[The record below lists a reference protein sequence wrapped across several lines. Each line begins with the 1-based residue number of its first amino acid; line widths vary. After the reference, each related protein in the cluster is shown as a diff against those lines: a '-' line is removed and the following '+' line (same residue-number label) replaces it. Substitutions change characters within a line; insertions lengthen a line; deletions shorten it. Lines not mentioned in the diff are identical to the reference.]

1 MFDLTSFDVTWFQL
15 GWMAAVFF
23 LAFVIRGMSGFGA
36 GMIAVPLLAFVI
48 PLQLAVPLCS
58 LLVFVLFVI
67 LMIRDRHEI
76 VWAELRLLLPPTIVG
91 ALAGLWL
98 FTSLDNRMLVFMLGT
113 FLVCYSCYMLAVS
126 LLGLPQLRCSQRWAL
141 PVGFFGSFFD
151 TLFGGGGGTLVV
163 IYINARGIGRAG
175 FRATVAALWFA
186 EMVARISGYAWAGFY
201 NATTFWLLAA
211 LLPLMWAGTV
221 VGERLGNRVD
231 SETFSKILAVML
243 LASGVSLLAK

>member
-1 MFDLTSFDVTWFQL
+1 MTGLDAFQL
-15 GWMAAVFF
+15 AWIAASVFA
-23 LAFVIRGMSGFGA
+23 AFVVRGMSGFGA

-67 LMIRDRHEI
+67 LVIRDRREI
-76 VWAELRLLLPPTIVG
+76 VWDELRLLLPPTIIG

-98 FTSLDNRMLVFMLGT
+98 FAVLDNRMLVLMLGG
-113 FLVCYSCYMLAVS
+113 FLVLYSVYMLAVS
-126 LLGLPQLRCSQRWAL
+126 ALGLPQLRCSQRWAF
-141 PVGFFGSFFD
+141 PVGFLGAFFD

-186 EMVARISGYAWAGFY
+186 EMVARIGGYAWAGFY
-201 NATTFWLLAA
+201 DAGILLLFVM
-211 LLPLMWAGTV
+211 LLPLMWIATL
-221 VGERLGNRVD
+221 VGEKLGNRINA
-231 SETFSKILAVML
+231 ETFSRLLALML
-243 LASGVSLLAK
+243 LASGASLLLK

>member
-1 MFDLTSFDVTWFQL
+1 MAGLTYFQL
-15 GWMAAVFF
+15 VWIAAVFF
-23 LAFVIRGMSGFGA
+23 FAFVVRGMSGFGA

-67 LMIRDRHEI
+67 LVIRDRHEV
-76 VWAELRLLLPPTIVG
+76 VWSELKLLVPPTIVG
-91 ALAGLWL
+91 ALTGLWL
-98 FTSLDNRMLVFMLGT
+98 FAILDNRMLVAMLGG
-113 FLVCYSCYMLAVS
+113 FLVLYASYMLAVS
-126 LLGLPQLRCSQRWAL
+126 MLGLPQLRCSQRWAL

-163 IYINARGIGRAG
+163 IYINARGIGRSG
-175 FRATVAALWFA
+175 FRATVAALWFT
-186 EMVARISGYAWAGFY
+186 EMIARIGGYAWAGFY
-201 NATTFWLLAA
+201 DAKTLWLFAA

-221 VGERLGNRVD
+221 VGERLGNRVG
-231 SETFSKILAVML
+231 SETFARILAVML

>member
-1 MFDLTSFDVTWFQL
+1 MSGLSGFQL
-15 GWMAAVFF
+15 AWIVGVFF
-23 LAFVIRGMSGFGA
+23 FAFVIRGMSGFGA

-48 PLQLAVPLCS
+48 PLQFAVPLCS
-58 LLVFVLFVI
+58 LLVFVLFII
-67 LMIRDRHEI
+67 LVIRDRRQV
-76 VWAELRLLLPPTIVG
+76 VWDELKLLVPPTIVG

-98 FTSLDNRMLVFMLGT
+98 FAILDNRMLVMMLGT
-113 FLVCYSCYMLAVS
+113 FLVLYAGYMLAVS

-141 PVGFFGSFFD
+141 PAGFFGSFFD

-175 FRATVAALWFA
+175 FRATVAALWFT
-186 EMVARISGYAWAGFY
+186 EMIARIGGYAWAGFY
-201 NATTFWLLAA
+201 DASTLWLLAA

-221 VGERLGNRVD
+221 VGERLGNKVEA
-231 SETFSKILAVML
+231 ETFARILAVML

>member
-1 MFDLTSFDVTWFQL
+1 MFDLTGFQL
-15 GWMAAVFF
+15 AWIVVVFF
-23 LAFVIRGMSGFGA
+23 LAFVVRGMSGFGA

-67 LMIRDRHEI
+67 LVIRDRREI
-76 VWAELRLLLPPTIVG
+76 VWSELRLLLPPTIIG

-98 FTSLDNRMLVFMLGT
+98 FASLDNRMLVLMLGS
-113 FLVCYSCYMLAVS
+113 FLVCYACYMLAVS
-126 LLGLPQLRCSQRWAL
+126 ALGLPQLRCSQRWAML
-141 PVGFFGSFFD
+141 VGFFGSFFD

-186 EMVARISGYAWAGFY
+186 EMIARIGGYAWAGFY
-201 NATTFWLLAA
+201 DAKTLLLFVV

-221 VGERLGNRVD
+221 VGERLGNRVNG
-231 SETFSKILAVML
+231 ETFSKILAVML
-243 LASGVSLLAK
+243 LASGISLLAK

>member
-1 MFDLTSFDVTWFQL
+1 MAELSYWQL
-15 GWMAAVFF
+15 AWIAAVFF
-23 LAFVIRGMSGFGA
+23 FAFVVRGMSGFGA
-36 GMIAVPLLAFVI
+36 GMIAVPLLAFAI

-67 LMIRDRHEI
+67 LVIRDRREV
-76 VWAELRLLLPPTIVG
+76 VWSELRLLVPPTIIG

-98 FTSLDNRMLVFMLGT
+98 FAMLDNRMLVMMLGS
-113 FLVCYSCYMLAVS
+113 FLVLYASYMLAVS
-126 LLGLPQLRCSQRWAL
+126 VLGLPQLRCSQRWAL

-175 FRATVAALWFA
+175 FRATVAALWFT
-186 EMVARISGYAWAGFY
+186 EMITRIGGYAWAGFY
-201 NATTFWLLAA
+201 DARTLVLFAL

-221 VGERLGNRVD
+221 VGERLGNRVSSD
-231 SETFSKILAVML
+231 TFTRILAVML
-243 LASGVSLLAK
+243 LASGASLLAK

>member
-1 MFDLTSFDVTWFQL
+1 MAELSYWQL
-15 GWMAAVFF
+15 AWIAAVFF
-23 LAFVIRGMSGFGA
+23 FAFVVRGMSGFGA

-67 LMIRDRHEI
+67 LVIRDRREV
-76 VWAELRLLLPPTIVG
+76 VWSELRLLVPPTIIG

-98 FTSLDNRMLVFMLGT
+98 FAMLDNRVLVTMLGS
-113 FLVCYSCYMLAVS
+113 FLVLYAGYMLAVS
-126 LLGLPQLRCSQRWAL
+126 VLGLPQLRCSQRWAL

-175 FRATVAALWFA
+175 FRATVAALWFT
-186 EMVARISGYAWAGFY
+186 EMITRIGGYAWAGFY
-201 NATTFWLLAA
+201 DARTLVLFAL

-221 VGERLGNRVD
+221 VGERLGNRVS
-231 SETFSKILAVML
+231 SETFTRILAVML
-243 LASGVSLLAK
+243 LASGASLLAK

>member
-1 MFDLTSFDVTWFQL
+1 MSGLSGFQL
-15 GWMAAVFF
+15 AWIVGVFF
-23 LAFVIRGMSGFGA
+23 FAFVIRGMSGFGA

-48 PLQLAVPLCS
+48 PLQFAVPLCS
-58 LLVFVLFVI
+58 LLVFVLFII
-67 LMIRDRHEI
+67 LVIRDRRQV
-76 VWAELRLLLPPTIVG
+76 VWDELKLLVPPTIVG

-98 FTSLDNRMLVFMLGT
+98 FAILDNRMLVMMLGT
-113 FLVCYSCYMLAVS
+113 FLVLYAGYMLAVS

-141 PVGFFGSFFD
+141 PAGFFGSFFD

-175 FRATVAALWFA
+175 FRATVAALWFT
-186 EMVARISGYAWAGFY
+186 EMIARIGGYAWAGFY
-201 NATTFWLLAA
+201 DASTLWLLAA

-221 VGERLGNRVD
+221 VGERLSNKVEA
-231 SETFSKILAVML
+231 ETFARILAVML

>member
-1 MFDLTSFDVTWFQL
+1 
-15 GWMAAVFF
+15 MAGLSHFELAWVAGVFF
-23 LAFVIRGMSGFGA
+23 FAFVVRGMSGFGA

-48 PLQLAVPLCS
+48 PLQMAVPLCS

-67 LMIRDRHEI
+67 LVIRDRREV
-76 VWAELRLLLPPTIVG
+76 VWSELRLLIPPTIVG

-98 FTSLDNRMLVFMLGT
+98 FAILDNRMLVTMLGG
-113 FLVCYSCYMLAVS
+113 FLVCYACYMFAVS
-126 LLGLPQLRCSQRWAL
+126 ALGLPQLRCSQRWAL

-175 FRATVAALWFA
+175 FRATVAALWFT
-186 EMVARISGYAWAGFY
+186 EMVARIGGYAWAGFY
-201 NATTFWLLAA
+201 DANTLWLLLF

-221 VGERLGNRVD
+221 TGERLGNRVS
-231 SETFSKILAVML
+231 SETFSKVLAVML
-243 LASGVSLLAK
+243 FASGASLLAK